1 MNEVIEDFIK
11 IEQEIKQVYLGEKIR
26 SSPAILTDRTMKKSE
41 GSEKN
46 RNKIGYDIKKI
57 LLNEELEEEFDEEE
71 ENLRKIMTDKFKKE
85 EKKLPSILTQRV
97 CNERE
102 TIESNLGHLQHK
114 FDKILDETTKIS
126 LKEKNSFDSYLQ
138 RKQTDQ

>member
-85 EKKLPSILTQRV
+85 EKKLPSILTTFNKLFPLFYFLCQFLNNIFNR
-97 CNERE
+97 
-102 TIESNLGHLQHK
+102 L
-114 FDKILDETTKIS
+114 F
-126 LKEKNSFDSYLQ
+126 
-138 RKQTDQ
+138 